1 MLQQPLKRS
10 LLQED
15 LVLSSTFVG
24 FPLVDIEFV
33 EDPMKLLLAHLFNRV
48 FAMIAYVVKRR
59 LLKLLLVF
67 RQYDLELIRDI
78 SPLMQCRQKLC
89 IECRLV
95 FLLVHT
101 IQFQIV
107 ADDAFCF
114 RVEVVGFKV
123 VAQGLCRLGES
134 AKVVVFLKCSDD
146 IRLAH
151 LPQIGGR

>member
-15 LVLSSTFVG
+15 LVLSSTFIG

-33 EDPMKLLLAHLFNRV
+33 EDSMKPLLAHLFNRV

-78 SPLMQCRQKLC
+78 SPLM
-89 IECRLV
+89 
-95 FLLVHT
+95 
-101 IQFQIV
+101 
-107 ADDAFCF
+107 
-114 RVEVVGFKV
+114 
-123 VAQGLCRLGES
+123 
-134 AKVVVFLKCSDD
+134 
-146 IRLAH
+146 
-151 LPQIGGR
+151 